1 MKRIAFGIAVA
12 AVALLGAVAPLKVGD
27 KAPEFTAMD
36 ENGVSHKLAAY
47 KGHAVVLEWTNS
59 ECPFVERH
67 YESGAMKK
75 LAAALGAKDVVWLA
89 VNSTYTNTPDD
100 TKEWKAEQGFSYA
113 TLQDPDGNLGHMY
126 GAKTTPHMFV
136 IDAEGI
142 LRYRGAIDDDPN
154 GKQAAPKN
162 YVDSAVQ
169 ALLASSTPNPAE
181 TQSYGC
187 SVKYKSAS
195 N

>member
-1 MKRIAFGIAVA
+1 MKRIALGIALA
-12 AVALLGAVAPLKVGD
+12 AATLVGAVAPLKVGD
-27 KAPEFTAMD
+27 KAPEFTAVD
-36 ENGVSHKLAAY
+36 ENGEQHSLAQY
-47 KGHAVVLEWTNS
+47 QGRAVVLEWTNS

-100 TKEWKAEQGFSYA
+100 TKAWKKEQGFSYA
-113 TLQDPDGNLGHMY
+113 TIQDPDGNIGHMY
-126 GAKTTPHMFV
+126 GARTTPHMFV
-136 IDAEGI
+136 IDAHGI
-142 LRYRGAIDDDPN
+142 LRYRGAIDDDPQ
-154 GKQAAPKN
+154 GRKPEPKN

-169 ALLASSTPNPAE
+169 ALLASATPNPAE

-187 SVKYKSAS
+187 SIKYKTAS

>member
-1 MKRIAFGIAVA
+1 
-12 AVALLGAVAPLKVGD
+12 
-27 KAPEFTAMD
+27 
-36 ENGVSHKLAAY
+36 
-47 KGHAVVLEWTNS
+47 
-59 ECPFVERH
+59 
-67 YESGAMKK
+67 MKK
-75 LAAALGAKDVVWLA
+75 LAAALGAKDIVWLA

-126 GAKTTPHMFV
+126 GARTTPHMFV
-136 IDAEGI
+136 IDAAGI
-142 LRYRGAIDDDPN
+142 LRYRGAIDDDPS
-154 GKQAAPKN
+154 GKQATPKN

-187 SVKYKSAS
+187 SIKYKSAS

>member
-1 MKRIAFGIAVA
+1 
-12 AVALLGAVAPLKVGD
+12 D
-27 KAPEFTAMD
+27 KAPDFTAVD

-75 LAAALGAKDVVWLA
+75 LATALGAKDVVWLA

-136 IDAEGI
+136 IDAAGV
-142 LRYRGAIDDDPN
+142 LLYRAASADDRQ
-154 GKQAAPKN
+154 GKQSTPKN
-162 YVDSAVQ
+162 YVDGAVH
-169 ALLASSTPNPAE
+169 ALLASSSPNPAE

-187 SVKYKSAS
+187 SVKYKTAS
-195 N
+195 

>member
-1 MKRIAFGIAVA
+1 
-12 AVALLGAVAPLKVGD
+12 
-27 KAPEFTAMD
+27 
-36 ENGVSHKLAAY
+36 
-47 KGHAVVLEWTNS
+47 
-59 ECPFVERH
+59 
-67 YESGAMKK
+67 
-75 LAAALGAKDVVWLA
+75 
-89 VNSTYTNTPDD
+89 
-100 TKEWKAEQGFSYA
+100 
-113 TLQDPDGNLGHMY
+113 MY

-136 IDAEGI
+136 IDAAGI
-142 LRYRGAIDDDPN
+142 LRYRGAIDNDPN

>member
-1 MKRIAFGIAVA
+1 MKHIAFGIAVA

-27 KAPEFTAMD
+27 KAPEFTAVD
-36 ENGVSHKLAAY
+36 ENGVEHKLAAY

-67 YESGAMKK
+67 YQSGAMKK

-126 GAKTTPHMFV
+126 GARTTPHMFV
-136 IDAEGI
+136 IDATGV

-187 SVKYKSAS
+187 SVKYKTAS